1 MRETISLTPK
11 QSRRVNSL
19 IKKMC
24 CNYDDG
30 HCILLDDGDPCVCPQ
45 LITFSHIICKYF
57 RRSVL
62 PLDKELYIE
71 LIKPKHTRKCAIC
84 GNDFMYASNREKYCN
99 KCKHTAVLRRKKK
112 YRENKALRRDV

>member
-1 MRETISLTPK
+1 MRETITLTPK

-24 CNYDDG
+24 CNFDDG

-57 RRSVL
+57 KHSVL
-62 PLDKELYIE
+62 PIDKDLYIE
-71 LIKPKHTRKCAIC
+71 LTKPKNSKKCSVC
-84 GNDFMYASNREKYCN
+84 GKDYLVTGRNTKYCPDCRKIMLN
-99 KCKHTAVLRRKKK
+99 CRQAEYMRKKRYK
-112 YRENKALRRDV
+112 C